1 MLLLPVKKI
10 GTFVRY
16 QPGPRPG
23 VVGQVYFTNL
33 RDVPGDPRISGL
45 GTNTNNNYADTYKF
59 TEYYPDANLTPSHVT
74 NFDIANADADTR
86 LGGKRKK
93 RSRKSRK
100 SRQGRRTRRSR
111 RSRKYKK

>member
-1 MLLLPVKKI
+1 M
-10 GTFVRY
+10 
-16 QPGPRPG
+16 
-23 VVGQVYFTNL
+23 
-33 RDVPGDPRISGL
+33 PGDPRISGL

-74 NFDIANADADTR
+74 NFDIANADADTL
-86 LGGKRKK
+86 LGGK